1 MPRPEKIRLGEIL
14 VQQALITEDQ
24 LTKLLE
30 EQKRSGR
37 KLGRVFV
44 ESGYVTETQ
53 ISEALARQLQIPFID
68 LKQYN
73 TKTETLRKLPE
84 AQARRFRAIV
94 LEDRDNSYLVGIA
107 DPTDLFAYDEI
118 ARLLRR
124 EIELAVVL
132 ESYVLQVI
140 DRTYRHTEKI
150 SSLAQE
156 LGQELGDS
164 VVDFATMG
172 TGQTAEEAQEAF

>member
-1 MPRPEKIRLGEIL
+1 
-14 VQQALITEDQ
+14 
-24 LTKLLE
+24 
-30 EQKRSGR
+30 
-37 KLGRVFV
+37 
-44 ESGYVTETQ
+44 VT
-53 ISEALARQLQIPFID
+53 I
-68 LKQYN
+68 
-73 TKTETLRKLPE
+73 
-84 AQARRFRAIV
+84 AIW
-94 LEDRDNSYLVGIA
+94 LGIA

-172 TGQTAEEAQEAF
+172 TGQTAEEAQEAFQRAQNGANLSPELAQFVDQRLKQIRQRLR

>member
-1 MPRPEKIRLGEIL
+1 VQRSLGEIL

-24 LTKLLE
+24 LTKSLE

-94 LEDRDNSYLVGIA
+94 LEDRDNSYLVR
-107 DPTDLFAYDEI
+107 DSRP
-118 ARLLRR
+118 
-124 EIELAVVL
+124 
-132 ESYVLQVI
+132 
-140 DRTYRHTEKI
+140 YRFI
-150 SSLAQE
+150 CL
-156 LGQELGDS
+156 
-164 VVDFATMG
+164 
-172 TGQTAEEAQEAF
+172 